1 MVASRF
7 RKKKL
12 SIDIDPLAELKL
24 SKSLNNLFGATMK
37 LEERLIRLGLNF
49 PVGGSMLL
57 IARKN

>member
-12 SIDIDPLAELKL
+12 SIDIDPLAELKF